1 MQRTS
6 PIGRSGSDG
15 QAGFTLVEVLVAL
28 SILAL
33 VGLAMVSFQS
43 FQADGTMRLK
53 AEALAQIEADNRA
66 IDLLLQPAAPSGP
79 QSGVNA
85 NGGLSLLWEVAP
97 GPSPAPDNFPGLMTI
112 DIRVRERAEGPVLAS
127 RQIVKQR

>member
-66 IDLLLQPAAPSGP
+66 IDLLLQP

-97 GPSPAPDNFPGLMTI
+97 GPSPLPDNFPGLMTI

>member
-1 MQRTS
+1 MTGAS
-6 PIGRSGSDG
+6 SGPAG
-15 QAGFTLVEVLVAL
+15 APEQGFTLVEVLVAL

-66 IDLLLQPAAPSGP
+66 IDLLLQPAAPTGP

-85 NGGLSLLWEVAP
+85 NGGVALIYEVAP
-97 GPSPAPDNFPGLMTI
+97 GPSPAPDAFPNLVTV
-112 DIRVRERAEGPVLAS
+112 DIRVRERAEGPLLAS